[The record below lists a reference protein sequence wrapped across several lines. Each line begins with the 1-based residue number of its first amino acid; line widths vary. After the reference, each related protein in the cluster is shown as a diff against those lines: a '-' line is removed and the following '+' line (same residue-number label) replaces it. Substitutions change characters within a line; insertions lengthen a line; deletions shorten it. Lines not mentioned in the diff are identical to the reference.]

1 MPLSIALRRDDNDN
15 DNIYL
20 HSERDAG
27 ESRKTEVPCQK
38 PAAPKGEKKIKE
50 KKDDWEIPIVSR
62 GRHRG
67 SPKTSQRRRRP
78 TAPYSQW
85 SRRALCNTNLLDGPQ
100 PPPQPTPGQTGMLHY
115 TFGSFS
121 TQVSGDGT
129 AERPTFILIVGMTA
143 SRHSCH
149 GPHQSCWSQCSLCV
163 TLDHTPAEGSTAS
176 FLYHSHRILT
186 H

>member
-1 MPLSIALRRDDNDN
+1 MPEACSTKRR
-15 DNIYL
+15 
-20 HSERDAG
+20 
-27 ESRKTEVPCQK
+27 K
-38 PAAPKGEKKIKE
+38 KKIKE